1 MAPTIEQQRKE
12 PKLPPPPLKIVDP
25 RPKRTYA
32 DVDRVRWIAGLYPN
46 EPPPE
51 DFDLVVSVP
60 SLFLPYGG
68 LSTPAIQRSQRPF
81 FRPHQFLSERYFEV
95 PEEVRRP
102 VMMLRLAHGGVGRGA
117 GRRAR
122 RSRIGWRR
130 GGPERIAGL
139 LLRVLWCPRQ
149 GGKSKAQ

>member
-1 MAPTIEQQRKE
+1 M
-12 PKLPPPPLKIVDP
+12 
-25 RPKRTYA
+25 
-32 DVDRVRWIAGLYPN
+32 RWIAGLYPN

-51 DFDLVVSVP
+51 DFDLVVRVP

-102 VMMLRLAHGGVGRGA
+102 VMNLDWHTEAWVA
-117 GRRAR
+117 GRAARRAARAR
-122 RSRIGWRR
+122 ASGGDGRTDRRIARR
-130 GGPERIAGL
+130 GVFYGVDWAHPAVVHAIER
-139 LLRVLWCPRQ
+139 RVLDSPECDFSAAEP
-149 GGKSKAQ
+149 GEIDLT